1 MDKMLDKVMDLA
13 AKYQDLNRIEFP
25 ENPGLDEKVVVF
37 GRDEIAVG
45 NLLSRISLDFFTQS
59 KTPLQLYG
67 SGDCLIV
74 DGSFTV
80 TSKNQE
86 MNLENLFQ
94 LTEDLVRAFEGSS

>member
-1 MDKMLDKVMDLA
+1 MDKILDKVMDLA

-25 ENPGLDEKVVVF
+25 ENPGFDEKIVVF

-45 NLLSRISLDFFTQS
+45 NLFSRMSLDFLTPG
-59 KTPLQLYG
+59 KTPIQLNG
-67 SGDCLIV
+67 SGDCLTV

-80 TSKNQE
+80 SSKDQE

-94 LTEDLVRAFEGSS
+94 LTEDLVRAFEG